1 MRTLKG
7 QPNRAH
13 KPKNL
18 IDRTLLGLR
27 PVRCPEKIRSR
38 LAQQTQVG
46 LSASTVRVPKIAQQ
60 FWSSCAAATFVC
72 GAAAFSGHLNGWG
85 PAQDYEAA
93 VAVSGRRTGRRP
105 AQDYEAA
112 VAVAGHPTGRRPAQ
126 DYEAAVAVAG
136 HPPTGRRPA
145 QDYET
150 ATAFSGHPAG
160 RRPALEAKRTIQRP
174 QQQESRRTPPRAD
187 GSSRCRGQSARRD
200 RWRSDRAFPR

>member
-126 DYEAAVAVAG
+126 DYETSEVV
-136 HPPTGRRPA
+136 
-145 QDYET
+145 
-150 ATAFSGHPAG
+150 SGERTG

>member
-93 VAVSGRRTGRRP
+93 VAVAGHPTGWRP
-105 AQDYEAA
+105 AQDYETSE
-112 VAVAGHPTGRRPAQ
+112 VVSGERI
-126 DYEAAVAVAG
+126 
-136 HPPTGRRPA
+136 GRRPA